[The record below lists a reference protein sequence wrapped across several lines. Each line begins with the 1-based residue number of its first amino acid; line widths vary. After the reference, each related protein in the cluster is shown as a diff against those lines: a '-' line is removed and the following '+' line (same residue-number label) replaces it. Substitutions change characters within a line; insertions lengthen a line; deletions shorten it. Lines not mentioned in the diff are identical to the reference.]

1 MNKLLQ
7 YKRNGFT
14 FNQVDRIGNIAYFI
28 GVGKEGETT
37 HEVIEVQSHNGR
49 EIGGIDYPPAEYP
62 PSNEQWGRK
71 GWTYST
77 PLQAR
82 IAFDQL
88 TKPVDASNPES

>member
-14 FNQVDRIGNIAYFI
+14 FNQVDRVGDIAYFV

-37 HEVIEVQSHNGR
+37 HEVIVVQSHDGR
-49 EIGGIDYPPAEYP
+49 EINGVSYPPAEYP

-71 GWTYST
+71 GWTFST

-82 IAFDQL
+82 IAFDQM
-88 TKPVDASNPES
+88 TKPVDTRNPES